1 MILFWV
7 AAAALSAGAAF
18 LILNRAASAA
28 ANTTPE
34 DPATA
39 LYRRQLAE
47 LDELADRGLLAEAE
61 TKSAKAEAGRRL
73 LAAADAQGSPWSVGA
88 SARRAPLAVAVAAPI
103 LAAAGY
109 LVLGAPGYR
118 DQPFAARM
126 KTWQATDP
134 AQLGPTE
141 LAAVLHKLTRERPND
156 PEGFRYLALAEGAS
170 QNPPE
175 AVRALRRAVK
185 LAPTRADLW
194 EMLGEALV
202 VEASGTV
209 TPDAREAFE
218 QTLKF
223 EPRAVVARFQLAR
236 AKFDAG
242 DKAGADADWQDVLAE
257 LPASDPRRAEIAQA
271 IAQAKGTPSALPP
284 PSGPAADAIAQ
295 AAPGDQL
302 AAIKGMVQGLA
313 DRLKANPDDPDG
325 WVRLVRAYAVLGDGA
340 RRDEALKQAQARYAS
355 KPEVLSAL
363 KEAASAAPMK

>member
-18 LILNRAASAA
+18 LILNRAAAAA
-28 ANTTPE
+28 ANTTPD

-61 TKSAKAEAGRRL
+61 AKSAKAEAGRRL
-73 LAAADAQGSPWSVGA
+73 LAAADAQSAPWSV
-88 SARRAPLAVAVAAPI
+88 SAAGRRGLLAVAVAAPV
-103 LAAAGY
+103 LAAGLY
-109 LVLGAPGYR
+109 LALGAPGYR
-118 DQPFAARM
+118 DLPFAARM
-126 KTWQATDP
+126 RTWQATDP
-134 AQLGPTE
+134 AQLNPPE
-141 LAAVLHKLTRERPND
+141 LAAVLHKLTRERPSD

-170 QNPPE
+170 NNPPE

-185 LAPTRADLW
+185 LAPARPDLW

-202 VEASGTV
+202 VEANGTV
-209 TPDAREAFE
+209 TPDARDAFE

-223 EPRAVVARFQLAR
+223 EPKAVVARFQLAR

-242 DKAGADADWQDVLAE
+242 DKAGADADWQAVLDE
-257 LPASDPRRAEIAQA
+257 LPATDPRRAEIGQA
-271 IAQAKGTPSALPP
+271 VAQAKGAPPP
-284 PSGPAADAIAQ
+284 PSGPAAAAIAQ

-313 DRLKANPDDPDG
+313 ERLKANPDDPEG
-325 WVRLVRAYAVLGDGA
+325 WVRLVRAYAVLGETD

-363 KEAASAAPMK
+363 KEAAKAAPMK